1 MKLSFLGTGTS
12 QGVPLIGCQCR
23 VCLSADRRDK
33 RLRTSV
39 LIESEASTVVID
51 SGPDFR
57 YQLLRAGVKKLD
69 ALVFTHPHKDH
80 TAGMDDVR
88 AFNYLQ
94 RKPMDVFATIQTQ
107 DVLRQEFA
115 YIFSK
120 TDYPGIPQINFHT
133 IGRDSPFSVGDLDLQ
148 PVEVM
153 HYRMPVLGFRIGDL
167 SYITDANYISGEEK
181 EKLRGSRILIVN
193 ALRRESHISHFT
205 LEQALELAAEIGA
218 EQTFLTH
225 ISHQL
230 GLHAEVEEELPRG
243 IRLAYDTL
251 SVSF

>member
-1 MKLSFLGTGTS
+1 MKLTFLGTGTS
-12 QGVPLIGCQCR
+12 QGVPLIGCPCR
-23 VCLSADRRDK
+23 VCQSPDPRDQ
-33 RLRTSV
+33 RLRCSV
-39 LIESEASTVVID
+39 LVETDTTAVVID

-94 RKPMDVFATIQTQ
+94 GRAMDVFATPHTQ

-120 TDYPGIPQINFHT
+120 NEYPGIPQIDLHT
-133 IGRDSPFSVGDLDLQ
+133 IGRDTPFTVGDLHLQ
-148 PVEVM
+148 PIEVM
-153 HYRMPVLGFRIGDL
+153 HHRMPVLGFRMGEL
-167 SYITDANYISGEEK
+167 TYITDANFISGEEK
-181 EKLRGSRILIVN
+181 EKIRGSKILIVN
-193 ALRRESHISHFT
+193 ALRRETHISHFT

-218 EQTFLTH
+218 EQTFFTH

-230 GLHAEVEEELPRG
+230 GRHAEVEQELPEG
-243 IRLAYDTL
+243 VRLAYDTL
-251 SVSF
+251 SISF